1 MDPTWTEEDIARA
14 RTLDLRW
21 IRLGVCYEDRA
32 KLIPVAVWKQ
42 KFPGLVYP
50 SEIEAKL
57 KTLLF
62 E

>member
-21 IRLGVCYEDRA
+21 IRLEVSHEDRA

-50 SEIEAKL
+50 PEIEARL
-57 KTLLF
+57 KTLVF

>member
-21 IRLGVCYEDRA
+21 IRLGVSHEDRA

-42 KFPGLVYP
+42 KFSGLVY
-50 SEIEAKL
+50 SFEIEEKL

>member
-21 IRLGVCYEDRA
+21 IRLGVSHEDRA

-50 SEIEAKL
+50 PEIEEKL